1 MSSPENDGEIPEGVP
16 DKNNSQAGYEGNSP
30 AETEKFDER
39 SFSFAEDAG
48 EETSL
53 EETSFEE
60 SSLEDETSLEETSLE
75 DESSLEE
82 GSSLDDISSLEDKF
96 QDGEIAEESVIAGE
110 DLEALTQDTPVYRLR
125 LVYSKE
131 TFFAAWHGE
140 ALEPGNTVLV
150 PTRYGRDLAE
160 VIGLVQKKAGQMAV
174 TRIERAATADDLA
187 KAAYHKQQEIEAY
200 NTCKTK
206 IEVHKLEM
214 KLVSVHY
221 LLEEPKILFFFTAE
235 SRVDFRELVKD
246 LVGIFKT
253 RIELRQIGV
262 RDESR
267 VLGGLGVCGRA
278 YCCHAVSDKLK
289 PVSIKMAKDQNL
301 SLNSMKISGP
311 CGRLLCCLAYE
322 HLFYGEQR
330 KLIPSEGTKISWEG
344 SYWKVVEVN
353 VVLGKVKLCTE
364 DGRVTQ
370 LPAAAF
376 EKSDNRW
383 LIKPGKY

>member
-1 MSSPENDGEIPEGVP
+1 MTNPDNDDEILNG
-16 DKNNSQAGYEGNSP
+16 DNSQDDNSRAEGGEFDNSP
-30 AETEKFDER
+30 
-39 SFSFAEDAG
+39 FSAMGDFG
-48 EETSL
+48 E
-53 EETSFEE
+53 
-60 SSLEDETSLEETSLE
+60 
-75 DESSLEE
+75 
-82 GSSLDDISSLEDKF
+82 DISSLEDT
-96 QDGEIAEESVIAGE
+96 QEEEMESESVIAGE

-160 VIGLVQKKAGQMAV
+160 VIGLIQKTAGHIAV
-174 TRIERAATADDLA
+174 TRIERIATAEDLSKVA
-187 KAAYHKQQEIEAY
+187 HYKEQEKEAY
-200 NTCKTK
+200 NVCKAK

-235 SRVDFRELVKD
+235 ARVDFRELVKD
-246 LVGIFKT
+246 LVSIFKT

-330 KLIPSEGTKISWEG
+330 RLIPSEGTRINWDG
-344 SYWKVVEVN
+344 SSWKVVEVN
-353 VVLGKVKLCTE
+353 VVMGKLRLSAD
-364 DGRVTQ
+364 DGRVVT
-370 LPAAAF
+370 LPASAF
-376 EKSDNRW
+376 EKNDSRW
-383 LIKPGKY
+383 IVKSSVER